1 MRQEVEESK
10 NVAIDLT
17 NQVQAARIQNQELMG
32 DLKMSG
38 RKEQELREQATKLE
52 QQVLLSIM
60 LCYYH
65 YMIIINII
73 SLKRTSLD

>member
-1 MRQEVEESK
+1 MLLIISENQRELNKMRHEVEESK
-10 NVAIDLT
+10 NVAVDLT

-32 DLKMSG
+32 DLKMNG
-38 RKEQELREQATKLE
+38 RKEQELREQAAKLE

-65 YMIIINII
+65 
-73 SLKRTSLD
+73 

>member
-10 NVAIDLT
+10 NVAVDLT

-38 RKEQELREQATKLE
+38 RKEQELREQAAKLE

-60 LCYYH
+60 
-65 YMIIINII
+65 
-73 SLKRTSLD
+73 

>member
-10 NVAIDLT
+10 NVAVDLT

-38 RKEQELREQATKLE
+38 RKEQELREQAAKLE

-60 LCYYH
+60 LCYYD
-65 YMIIINII
+65 
-73 SLKRTSLD
+73 LLLLLLTLLV

>member
-32 DLKMSG
+32 DLKASG
-38 RKEQELREQATKLE
+38 RKEQELREQAAKLE
-52 QQVLLSIM
+52 QQVLLSII
-60 LCYYH
+60 LSYYDF
-65 YMIIINII
+65 YY
-73 SLKRTSLD
+73 